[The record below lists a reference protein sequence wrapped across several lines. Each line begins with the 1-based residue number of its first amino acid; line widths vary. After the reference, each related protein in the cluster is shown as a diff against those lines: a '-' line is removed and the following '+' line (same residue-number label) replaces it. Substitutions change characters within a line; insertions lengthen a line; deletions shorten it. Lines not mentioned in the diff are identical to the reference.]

1 MRFMCTII
9 LRDRL
14 YDAKIFRWAASET
27 YLCNNRLISK
37 KCGHTHEN
45 IFTSMSRK
53 CYSDSDWKPWT
64 TWRKA
69 FLEIVGNVIGG
80 ISQRSKHLIDLCA
93 MIPRLW
99 YAIIIVRLLNPL
111 ARLIVLICCVIS
123 NFCVIFNKSMNY
135 FVSTPTFI
143 SVRSQDFQF
152 LHLLF

>member
-1 MRFMCTII
+1 MCTIT
-9 LRDRL
+9 LRDRF

-37 KCGHTHEN
+37 KCGHERIYLHKCLESVIPIAIEN
-45 IFTSMSRK
+45 REPRDAKLSLKSLAISSRE
-53 CYSDSDWKPWT
+53 
-64 TWRKA
+64 
-69 FLEIVGNVIGG
+69 FLKDRVT
-80 ISQRSKHLIDLCA
+80 LIDLRV

-135 FVSTPTFI
+135 FVSTSTFI
-143 SVRSQDFQF
+143 FVRSQDFQF
-152 LHLLF
+152 LQLLF